1 MWTPLVGAGVLICG
15 PPGTGKTALALA
27 CAEAAKRCHA
37 NFLSVQCPAIISK
50 WVDGFEVIYFV
61 LNLGE
66 R

>member
-50 WVDGFEVIYFV
+50 
-61 LNLGE
+61 
-66 R
+66 